1 MNNQHAGDLAG
12 TATTVGDR
20 VARRGNALSQW
31 LGRAILRVMGW
42 TVQGPVADLPK
53 MVMIGAPHTSNMDGV
68 LAIATLTAY
77 RLRAGTMIKD
87 SAFKGIMGPV
97 LRWFGAIPINRRAA
111 GGVVGASVGAFRDNE
126 KLILLIAPEGTRSSA
141 DEWKRGFHLIAASA
155 GVPILPAA
163 IDYMRKRITF
173 GPPVYTTD
181 DYESDMQRV
190 LDFYRDYSAPRHPER
205 ASKPIC
211 DTLGLTFQPRAPGKG
226 A

>member
-1 MNNQHAGDLAG
+1 MNNQNAGDLAG

>member
-1 MNNQHAGDLAG
+1 LSNENAGDLAG

-31 LGRAILRVMGW
+31 LGRAILRVTGW

-87 SAFKGIMGPV
+87 TAFKGIMGPV
-97 LRWFGAIPINRRAA
+97 LRWFGAVPINRKAA

-163 IDYMRKRITF
+163 IDYVRKRITF

-181 DYESDMQRV
+181 SFENDMQRI
-190 LDFYRDYSAPRHPER
+190 LDFYRDYSAPRHPGR